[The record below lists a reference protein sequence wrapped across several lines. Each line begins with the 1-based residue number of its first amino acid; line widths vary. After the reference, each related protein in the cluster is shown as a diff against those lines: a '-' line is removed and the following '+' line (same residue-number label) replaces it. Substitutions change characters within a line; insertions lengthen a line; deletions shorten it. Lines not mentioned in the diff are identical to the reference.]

1 MPRGGIVTKTYR
13 RIFGD
18 DPLLLKE
25 QSQLDYGRAMLEH
38 ILLHRPLTTS
48 RPQAVDLHSN
58 ESRREFMEHANPSAP
73 PPPDPDL
80 EARYWEKRRLRE
92 RMDEADLKKLRNTT
106 MVSDSTTTKS
116 RIDNAFRNHQEIEGS
131 LPPEQKE
138 AFARRLRIAAVGYRV
153 KVSRIPNQGHFQE
166 ELCFLPGIVDA
177 PVPGITEYYCNSQ
190 LGRTHPLQY
199 PERVRRWTN
208 AVVSNINTALERKSQ
223 IVLLP
228 EFGLPSPLTP
238 PDERAHDASARGGQ
252 QSEVDEVV
260 DAIKDASV
268 RATRDHFL
276 FAGTRH
282 EERYNRGLIFSKRA
296 GDVADEWWHYKAA
309 SARGLGENIM
319 GPFGTKLPSYT
330 TNIDFLTDEASI
342 TVAVCYDTYDPTM
355 FLNLTLDGVFAVKD
369 FIPRIILVPSFN
381 PSDDFVELLRDLS
394 FVARCTVIY
403 VNGLHGDARMFVCGF
418 ALADFANHLGEVM
431 ESAKKRRV
439 ELVEEIR
446 LESDDFAHKRV
457 AERGVARTR
466 AAGRKTSYKRKSL
479 ESLERLLLDL
489 QEFESRRDLDNIIT
503 IEHCPKCASGGHT
516 EDDLQCSRDI
526 LYYNIDVSL
535 IRSLTRFRFG
545 YFGNDDFLPEPFRW
559 DRLDEARKQRERAQ
573 ATREETDEPEA
584 A

>member
-1 MPRGGIVTKTYR
+1 
-13 RIFGD
+13 
-18 DPLLLKE
+18 
-25 QSQLDYGRAMLEH
+25 MLEH

-48 RPQAVDLHSN
+48 RPQDVDLHS
-58 ESRREFMEHANPSAP
+58 EQSRKEFMEHANPSAP
-73 PPPDPDL
+73 PPPDPEL
-80 EARYWEKRRLRE
+80 EARYWQKRRLRE
-92 RMDEADLKKLRNTT
+92 SMDRADFKKLKDTT
-106 MVSDSTTTKS
+106 MVSDSSTTKD
-116 RIDNAFRNHQEIEGS
+116 RIDNAFRNHEEIEGN

-153 KVSRIPNQGHFQE
+153 KVSRIPDQGYFHE
-166 ELCFLPGIVDA
+166 ELCYLPGIVDA
-177 PVPGITEYYCNSQ
+177 PLPGITEYYCNSQ

-228 EFGLPSPLTP
+228 EFGLPSPITP
-238 PDERAHDASARGGQ
+238 PKATAQEAIGKQERK

-260 DAIKDASV
+260 DAIKGASV
-268 RATRDHFL
+268 RAAADHFL

-319 GPFGTKLPSYT
+319 GPFGTKLPSYA

-418 ALADFANHLGEVM
+418 AIADFANHLAEVL

-446 LESDDFAHKRV
+446 LESDDYAHKRV
-457 AERGVARTR
+457 AERDVARTR
-466 AAGRKTSYKRKSL
+466 AAGRKTSTKRKSL

-489 QEFESRRDLDNIIT
+489 GEFQERRDLDNIIT

-516 EDDLQCSRDI
+516 EGDLHCSRDI

-573 ATREETDEPEA
+573 AAREGADEPEA